1 MSTMSEGFYLSLMI
15 GPAVPIPVSK
25 DVLDAL
31 QSLQVMVTAGTSTNG
46 FELTFSI
53 QKNSPLITLFLLSG
67 GSILPLVRVVIVVT
81 VKGTPEV
88 LMDGVMTEYD
98 ISPGSDGGP
107 STLKIKGKD
116 LTAVMDYVDLS
127 GLPYPAM
134 PAEARVALAVAK
146 YTFLGI
152 VPLVIP
158 SVLIDIPI
166 PLDRIPTHQGT
177 DLQYIRSLADEVGY
191 VFYID
196 PGPAPGMSIA
206 YWGPEI
212 KVGPPQPPL
221 NVDMDAHTN
230 VESLSF
236 SFDTESKKLPVILIQ
251 ESISKA
257 LIPIPVPDITPL
269 CPPLGLIPPLPND
282 IEWITGTAKLSPI
295 RAAAVG
301 LAKAARS
308 SDAVS
313 ASGNLDVLRYGHVLK
328 ARKLVSVRGA
338 GNAFDGLYYVKSVTH
353 NIKRGE
359 YKQSF
364 TLSRNGLISTLQKVP
379 V

>member
-1 MSTMSEGFYLSLMI
+1 MSEGFYLSLMI
-15 GPAVPIPVSK
+15 GPAVPISVSK

-31 QSLQVMVTAGTSTNG
+31 ASVQVMVTAGTSTSG
-46 FELTFSI
+46 FELTFNI

-67 GSILPLVRVVIVVT
+67 GSIMPIVRVVIVVT
-81 VKGTPEV
+81 VNGTPDV
-88 LMDGVMTEYD
+88 LMDGVMTEYEL
-98 ISPGSDGGP
+98 SPGTDGGT

-116 LTAVMDYVDLS
+116 LTAVMDYIDLS

-134 PAEARVALAVAK
+134 PAEARITLAVAK
-146 YTFLGI
+146 YAFLGI

-177 DLQYIRSLADEVGY
+177 DLQYIKSLADEVGY

-236 SFDTESKKLPVILIQ
+236 SFDTESKMLPVILIQ

-269 CPPLGLIPPLPND
+269 SPPLGLISPIPKD
-282 IEWITGTAKLSPI
+282 IDWITGTAKLSPI
-295 RAAAVG
+295 RAAVIG
-301 LAKAARS
+301 LAKAAKS
-308 SDAVS
+308 ADAVS

-364 TLSRNGLISTLQKVP
+364 TLSRNGLISTFQKVP